1 MTFQCMIAFSNKTVA
16 HTFLSSF
23 DNANG
28 RLFQERLLRSRKRA
42 SMVTEC
48 LALELQRPITS
59 NQKKTKKQKKRESRL
74 DCLYLEKS
82 QTHAP

>member
-1 MTFQCMIAFSNKTVA
+1 MQRAV
-16 HTFLSSF
+16 
-23 DNANG
+23 

-48 LALELQRPITS
+48 LALELQRTITF
-59 NQKKTKKQKKRESRL
+59 NKKKKREARL

>member
-1 MTFQCMIAFSNKTVA
+1 MQMAV
-16 HTFLSSF
+16 
-23 DNANG
+23 

-59 NQKKTKKQKKRESRL
+59 NKKKTKKQKNESL
-74 DCLYLEKS
+74 DLIAF
-82 QTHAP
+82 T